1 VYSTCS
7 IAPEEND
14 AVVEKLLRTVTS
26 TKEGVGGLGG
36 GGGGFRIEVLDP
48 LEEVRGCGVDALLE
62 GVELTRYGAMLL
74 PDKGRF
80 GPLYWAVL
88 RKDLK
93 EEQLRPEEL
102 LLNSSFGRSLG
113 GRVGL
118 EKEGGGEEEEG
129 DLADEAEQEAEVAKE
144 EEMWGGKG

>member
-26 TKEGVGGLGG
+26 TKEGVGGGRGGLGG
-36 GGGGFRIEVLDP
+36 GFCIEVLDP
-48 LEEVRGCGVDALLE
+48 LEEVRGCGVDDLLE
-62 GVELTRYGAMLL
+62 GVELTRYGAMLC

-88 RKDLK
+88 RKDRK
-93 EEQLRPEEL
+93 EEQ

-118 EKEGGGEEEEG
+118 EKEGGEKEE
-129 DLADEAEQEAEVAKE
+129 ADEAEQEAEA
-144 EEMWGGKG
+144 G

>member
-1 VYSTCS
+1 M
-7 IAPEEND
+7 
-14 AVVEKLLRTVTS
+14 VEKLLRTMTS

-36 GGGGFRIEVLDP
+36 LGGGFRIEVLDP
-48 LEEVRGCGVDALLE
+48 LEEVRGCGVDDLLE
-62 GVELTRYGAMLL
+62 GVELTRYGAMLF

-88 RKDLK
+88 RKDRK
-93 EEQLRPEEL
+93 EEQ

-118 EKEGGGEEEEG
+118 GKEGGEKEEADE
-129 DLADEAEQEAEVAKE
+129 ADEAEQEAEAAQDDDL
-144 EEMWGGKG
+144 